1 MYIGSAIDKGD
12 IGMNGNETICVTKSR
27 INANQLKLIAIAT
40 MVMDHCA
47 VVLLPDDFSALW
59 FFRMIGRMTAPIMCF
74 FIAEGYYHTSNLRKY
89 MGRLLIMAILSHIP
103 HNLCMGHN
111 LWQFWKATDVMFSL
125 LLGLVA
131 LTIWKNDRFSVVQK
145 LLGVLVCCL
154 LAFPADWNYIAVLWI
169 LGFGIFHG
177 QRGKSLMAF
186 VVVAGIYLIQPW
198 IHGTYF
204 PFISRFGV
212 FLVIPLLLLYNGERG
227 RKSKLIKWGFYWFY
241 PIHLLIIYWIGQL
254 I

>member
-1 MYIGSAIDKGD
+1 METSKLALSVSAKYGL
-12 IGMNGNETICVTKSR
+12 
-27 INANQLKLIAIAT
+27 NANTLKVIAIIT
-40 MVMDHCA
+40 MFFDHFSA
-47 VVLLPDDFSALW
+47 VFFPHDTIWGVLLRIP
-59 FFRMIGRMTAPIMCF
+59 GRLSAPIMCYM
-74 FIAEGYYHTSNLRKY
+74 IAEGYHHTSNLKRY
-89 MGRLLIMAILSHIP
+89 ILRLMVFAVISHIP
-103 HNLCMGHN
+103 YNLCFNYSFLQATSVIWGLAMGLIALAIVKKEEWN
-111 LWQFWKATDVMFSL
+111 VL
-125 LLGLVA
+125 LRLIGLGL
-131 LTIWKNDRFSVVQK
+131 
-145 LLGVLVCCL
+145 CCL
-154 LAFPADWNYIAVLWI
+154 LSVNANWNYIAVLWI

-212 FLVIPLLLLYNGERG
+212 FLVTPLLLLYNGERG